1 VAIWS
6 TELAHREH
14 TVISA
19 CEKHKDVKEEIEEE
33 IEIEIEKDLDVW
45 IRARSE

>member
-1 VAIWS
+1 MAIWS

-19 CEKHKDVKEEIEEE
+19 CETDKEKVKDVEKE
-33 IEIEIEKDLDVW
+33 IEIELEFELDVW
-45 IRARSE
+45 IRARKE

>member
-6 TELAHREH
+6 TELAHREQ

-19 CEKHKDVKEEIEEE
+19 CETDEEKE
-33 IEIEIEKDLDVW
+33 KGDGF
-45 IRARSE
+45 SG